1 MKVVINDN
9 QKGLLFKN
17 GVLTGLLEA
26 GKYGVNKV
34 KTIETINIV
43 DEIKSEKATLA
54 KILDLSGV
62 KEMISEI
69 TVKDG
74 EIGLHYVDGI
84 FAGVLESGRHA
95 FWNEEGAHEFKI
107 YNTAEPRI
115 NDIPKQVIEQIG
127 ANYVESFTLPANSHG
142 VVYYNGK
149 ATEFLSEGT
158 YYYWKGGVSVTH
170 CRYDIHIQELRV
182 NGQEILTKDKVGV
195 RVNFSLNWKIVD
207 YKKIAEEYGWI
218 EDVLYTAAQLA
229 LRDYLGG
236 KTMDEL
242 LSGRENLDAE
252 VLEILRKRTEGMYIE
267 LISAGIRDV
276 ILPGEISAIMNNV
289 LAAEKRAQA
298 NVITRREEV
307 ASTRSLLN
315 TAKLMDEN
323 ATLRRLKELEYIERI
338 CENVGEI
345 TVDARSSLLT
355 AYGNSGK
362 WGQGLNE
369 DGFSR
374 GTFHRRS
381 KIRAMES
388 ASIADD
394 CYFHWDYGSGT
405 AYSYGSYVAA
415 KPRCQAN
422 V

>member
-84 FAGVLESGRHA
+84 FAGVLESGHHA
-95 FWNEEGAHEFKI
+95 FWNEAGAHEFKI

-127 ANYVESFTLPANSHG
+127 ANYVESFTLPANSRG

-170 CRYDIHIQELRV
+170 YKYDIHIKELRV

-218 EDVLYTAAQLA
+218 DDVLYTAAQLA

-355 AYGNSGK
+355 QLTGI
-362 WGQGLNE
+362 L
-369 DGFSR
+369 
-374 GTFHRRS
+374 
-381 KIRAMES
+381 
-388 ASIADD
+388 
-394 CYFHWDYGSGT
+394 GSGD
-405 AYSYGSYVAA
+405 
-415 KPRCQAN
+415 KD
-422 V
+422 